1 MNDREPVIIVRN
13 LSYRYPRGKD
23 YALRDLTLTIYRGE
37 FVAILGE
44 NGAGKSTFCQTLN
57 GVLPN
62 SRGGRMSG
70 SVIICGFD
78 TQQVGVPELAQRV
91 GIVLEDPETQLFT
104 TTVLH
109 EVAFGPENLGLPR
122 DEILQRVVWALRVVR
137 LEGYENRLPSTLS
150 GGEKQRLAIAAA
162 LAMRPEVLVLDEATS
177 QLDPVGSYEIFSV
190 TKALNRQHGMTVV
203 MATDRAEEVAE
214 FADRVFVL
222 HRGELIAEG
231 PPAAIFSDATLNA
244 QAMLRLPQVSQ
255 LAMHLAQHGAPL
267 ARFPVTVPEAIAVL
281 GEELSLTA
289 APMLYSPN
297 ADDYPSRGESGSHS

>member
-1 MNDREPVIIVRN
+1 MNDREPAIIVHN
-13 LSYRYPRGKD
+13 LSYRYPRSES

-70 SVIICGFD
+70 SVTVCGLD
-78 TQQVGVPELAQRV
+78 TRQVGVPALAQRV

-122 DEILQRVVWALRVVR
+122 DEVLQRVGWALRAVR
-137 LEGYENRLPSTLS
+137 LEGYEARPPSTLS
-150 GGEKQRLAIAAA
+150 GGQKQRLAIAAA

-177 QLDPVGSYEIFSV
+177 QLDPLGSYEVFSV
-190 TKALNRQHGMTVV
+190 VKALNRQHGMTVV

-222 HRGELIAEG
+222 HQGELIAEG
-231 PPAAIFSDATLNA
+231 PPAAIFSDATLNLRT
-244 QAMLRLPQVSQ
+244 MLRLPQVSQ
-255 LAMHLAQHGAPL
+255 LAIYLTQHGAPL
-267 ARFPVTVPEAIAVL
+267 ARFPVTVPEAIAAL
-281 GEELSLTA
+281 GEELGFRTEPL
-289 APMLYSPN
+289 LYSHPTP
-297 ADDYPSRGESGSHS
+297 DYQSRGASDPHS